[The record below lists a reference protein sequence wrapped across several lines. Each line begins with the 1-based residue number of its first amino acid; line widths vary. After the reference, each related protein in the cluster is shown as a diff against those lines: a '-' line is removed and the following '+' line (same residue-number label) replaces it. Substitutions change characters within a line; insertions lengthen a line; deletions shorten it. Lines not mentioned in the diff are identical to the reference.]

1 LESLVK
7 NCGGSIH
14 KEIAHKDMIESLK
27 ELVKVNKNDSN
38 QIRDKVLEIIQCWSY
53 SLGKFFWNKKL
64 KIISNFRSTT

>member
-1 LESLVK
+1 
-7 NCGGSIH
+7 
-14 KEIAHKDMIESLK
+14 MIESLK